1 MKTESSPS
9 SRKGI
14 PSKMKG
20 QKMPPRAQI
29 IRLARIASLLK
40 TNSCPS
46 AEKIIEE
53 YREIELEEGKNI
65 KGKYS
70 KRTVFRDIAVL
81 RDEYGCP
88 IKYNW
93 GEKRYELL
101 DPKWEFN
108 CPAYLT
114 ESALFALVIGSH
126 VAEEIFPNP
135 MRARI
140 KNSVDELLKGNDTA
154 FFEKT
159 ILSSLK
165 IFADG
170 GEPENSGVFTSV
182 FEAWRTHRRLKIWY
196 DDQHGGISER
206 IVDPHV
212 LFHHLREWR
221 IKAYCHLKNAPR
233 TFVINRIKNAYPLKE
248 TFKPDKKIINSV
260 TQDNLSSF
268 SKLRDVKIKLM
279 GDAVKFAKANRMHS
293 KQKIKNGLFAI
304 PEVSPEVIL
313 PWILAQGGEA
323 VPLEPPEL
331 IEAFRKKVQALS
343 GSLPPKQ

>member
-70 KRTVFRDIAVL
+70 RRTVFRDIAVL

-108 CPAYLT
+108 CPAYRR
-114 ESALFALVIGSH
+114 ERSSPSSSSPALPHSDCRTNPCGCGNNPPARGSGRSR
-126 VAEEIFPNP
+126 PP
-135 MRARI
+135 TGTR
-140 KNSVDELLKGNDTA
+140 
-154 FFEKT
+154 
-159 ILSSLK
+159 
-165 IFADG
+165 
-170 GEPENSGVFTSV
+170 PE
-182 FEAWRTHRRLKIWY
+182 
-196 DDQHGGISER
+196 
-206 IVDPHV
+206 
-212 LFHHLREWR
+212 
-221 IKAYCHLKNAPR
+221 
-233 TFVINRIKNAYPLKE
+233 
-248 TFKPDKKIINSV
+248 
-260 TQDNLSSF
+260 
-268 SKLRDVKIKLM
+268 
-279 GDAVKFAKANRMHS
+279 
-293 KQKIKNGLFAI
+293 
-304 PEVSPEVIL
+304 
-313 PWILAQGGEA
+313 
-323 VPLEPPEL
+323 
-331 IEAFRKKVQALS
+331 
-343 GSLPPKQ
+343 